1 MDNEQKQRD
10 LYLEFKKLEER
21 IQRHSDETYLSE
33 GYSKLNQ
40 LQRIL
45 LEMVKEQIGYEN
57 INSSTSKT
65 R

>member
-21 IQRHSDETYLSE
+21 IQKHSDETYLNE

-40 LQRIL
+40 LQRLL
-45 LEMVKEQIGYEN
+45 LEIVKEQFGYEN
-57 INSSTSKT
+57 TNSSTSKT

>member
-45 LEMVKEQIGYEN
+45 LEMVKEQLGYEN

>member
-21 IQRHSDETYLSE
+21 IQKHSQETYMSE

-40 LQRIL
+40 LQRLL
-45 LEMVKEQIGYEN
+45 LEMVKEQLGYEN
-57 INSSTSKT
+57 TNSSASKT